1 MYIKQNELQLKCL
14 HSFMIKKKIKTNKS
28 ITKHMERFFVTCS
41 HNYVALK
48 AYLETLPTSLASC
61 TKLI

>member
-1 MYIKQNELQLKCL
+1 MYIKQNDLQLKCL

-41 HNYVALK
+41 HNDVGLK
-48 AYLETLPTSLASC
+48 AYLEILP
-61 TKLI
+61 I

>member
-48 AYLETLPTSLASC
+48 AYLETLP
-61 TKLI
+61 I